1 MRTQRINRTP
11 FYYAMY
17 MGETPNVD
25 GDGFET
31 GEPTLIYD
39 EPVLY
44 TKANISPA
52 TGQSN
57 IEQFGEIQNYDKVI
71 VTSDMTCPID
81 ENTVLWIDTEDVTV
95 PHDYIVK
102 RIARS
107 KNVISIA
114 VAKVKVSSNGTS

>member
-11 FYYAMY
+11 FYYALQT
-17 MGETPNVD
+17 GSVPNVD
-25 GDGFET
+25 EDGFET
-31 GEPTLIYD
+31 GEDTPIYSN
-39 EPVLY
+39 PVLY

-71 VTSDMTCPID
+71 VTSDMSFPVD
-81 ENTVLWIDTEDVTV
+81 ENSILWIDETDVSL

-102 RIARS
+102 RIAKS

-114 VAKVKVSSNGTS
+114 VTKVKVSNDNG

>member
-11 FYYAMY
+11 FYYALY
-17 MGETPNVD
+17 TGSVPNVD
-25 GDGFET
+25 EDGFET
-31 GEPTLIYD
+31 GEDTSTYSN
-39 EPVLY
+39 PVLY

-71 VTSDMTCPID
+71 VTSDMSLPVD
-81 ENTVLWIDTEDVTV
+81 ENSILWIDETDVSL

-102 RIARS
+102 RIAKS

-114 VAKVKVSSNGTS
+114 VAKVKVSDDND